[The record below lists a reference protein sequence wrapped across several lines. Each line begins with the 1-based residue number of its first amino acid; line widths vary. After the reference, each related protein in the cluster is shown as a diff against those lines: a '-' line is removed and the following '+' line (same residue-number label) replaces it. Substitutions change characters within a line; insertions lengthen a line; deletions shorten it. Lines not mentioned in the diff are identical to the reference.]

1 MQTDTK
7 TVQTKIT
14 YATMT
19 ADRMEDLHRELDTA
33 IERVKSTFG
42 RSCPLMIGGREVRA
56 SSEFD
61 DRSPIDT
68 RILLGRFQSAGRE
81 QVRDAIA
88 AAKAAFP
95 AWSARP
101 WRDRV
106 ALLKKVADTIR
117 DHRFELSALMGY
129 EAGKN
134 RLECVGDVEESA
146 DLIEYY
152 CNEGEK
158 HDGFTTKLG
167 TLGPGEENYSV
178 LRPYG
183 VWAVI
188 SPFNFPLALAAGPSG
203 GALVAGN
210 TVVFKPASVTPLL
223 GYKLYEMMMEAGV
236 PAGVFNFVTGGG
248 STAGQELIDNPDVD
262 GIVFTGSKDV
272 GMHLIRDNASRA
284 VPRPLIIEM
293 GGKNPALVMASADLD
308 KASNGVMRSAFGAQG
323 QKCSACSRVYVARS
337 VRDEFVRLLVEKTK
351 KIKIGNPL
359 DRDVYLGPVINEDAV
374 KTYERAVAQA
384 KADGGKILTGGR
396 RITDG
401 ELAHG
406 YFVEPTIIDG
416 LPTSHPLF
424 SEELFVPIMVVG
436 DVMTLD
442 EAIELA
448 NRTEYGLT
456 AGIFSED
463 DREIQQFFDRI
474 QAGVTYAN
482 RRAGATTGA
491 WPGINS
497 FGGWKASGSTGRGAG
512 VPWHEL
518 LAPLPADAVPRR
530 QPVAAPEVLARP
542 EAAAIADWQQLVVEL
557 SAGSAGLR
565 ILLVVLDG
573 SGRPISASDAVL
585 RTETVSDMGN
595 DAAGGG
601 WG

>member
-1 MQTDTK
+1 METDTK
-7 TVQTKIT
+7 TAQTKIT

-42 RSCPLMIGGREVRA
+42 RSYPLMIGGREVRA
-56 SSEFD
+56 ASEFD

-68 RILLGRFQSAGRE
+68 RILLGKFQSAGGE

-106 ALLKKVADTIR
+106 ALLKKVADAIR
-117 DHRFELSALMGY
+117 SHRWELSALMGY

-152 CNEGEK
+152 CHQIEQ
-158 HDGFTTKLG
+158 HDGFQVKLG
-167 TLGPGEENYSV
+167 ALGPGEENASV

-248 STAGQELIDNPDVD
+248 STAGQELIDHKDID

-272 GMHLIRDNASRA
+272 GMHLIRDNASRPF
-284 VPRPLIIEM
+284 PRPLIIEM
-293 GGKNPALVMASADLD
+293 GGKNPALIMRSADLD
-308 KASNGVMRSAFGAQG
+308 KATDGVMRSAFGAQG
-323 QKCSACSRVYVARS
+323 QKCSACSRVYVAKP
-337 VRDEFVRLLVEKTK
+337 VRDEFVKLLVDKTK

-359 DRDVYLGPVINEDAV
+359 NRDVYLGPVINEGAV

-384 KADGGKILTGGR
+384 RADGGKILTGGR
-396 RITDG
+396 RLTDG

-416 LPTSHPLF
+416 LPTRHPLF
-424 SEELFVPIMVVG
+424 SEELFVPITVLG
-436 DVMTLD
+436 DVTTLD
-442 EAIELA
+442 EAIDLA
-448 NRTEYGLT
+448 NGTEYGLT

-497 FGGWKASGSTGRGAG
+497 FGGWKASGSTGRGTG
-512 VPWHEL
+512 GPYYV
-518 LAPLPADAVPRR
+518 
-530 QPVAAPEVLARP
+530 
-542 EAAAIADWQQLVVEL
+542 QQFMREQSRV
-557 SAGSAGLR
+557 R
-565 ILLVVLDG
+565 I
-573 SGRPISASDAVL
+573 R
-585 RTETVSDMGN
+585 
-595 DAAGGG
+595 
-601 WG
+601 

>member
-1 MQTDTK
+1 MDTDVKRTP
-7 TVQTKIT
+7 QKIT

-19 ADRMEDLHRELDTA
+19 ADRMGDLHRELDAA
-33 IERVKSTFG
+33 IDQVKTTFG
-42 RSCPLMIGGREVRA
+42 KSYPMVINGREVRA
-56 SSEFD
+56 AGEFD

-68 RILLGRFQSAGRE
+68 RILLGKFQSGGRQE
-81 QVRDAIA
+81 VRDAIA

-101 WRDRV
+101 WHDRV
-106 ALLKKVADTIR
+106 GMLKKVANAIR
-117 DHRFELSALMGY
+117 DHRWELSALMGY

-152 CNEGEK
+152 CDQVAA
-158 HDGFTTKLG
+158 HHGFETKLG
-167 TLGPGEENYSV
+167 TLGPGEENSSV

-223 GYKLYEMMMEAGV
+223 GYKLYEMMKAAGI

-248 STAGQELIDNPDVD
+248 GTAGQELIDNKDID
-262 GIVFTGSKDV
+262 GIVFTGSKEV
-272 GMHLIRDNASRA
+272 GMHLIRDNATRA
-284 VPRPLIIEM
+284 IPRPLIIEM
-293 GGKNPALVMASADLD
+293 GGKNPALIMKSADLD
-308 KASNGVMRSAFGAQG
+308 KASDGVMRSAFSAQG
-323 QKCSACSRVYVARS
+323 QKCSACSRVYVTKA

-351 KIKIGNPL
+351 QIKIGNPL
-359 DRDVYLGPVINEDAV
+359 NKDVYLGPVINEDAV

-384 KADGGKILTGGR
+384 KADGGQILTGGR
-396 RITDG
+396 RLTDG
-401 ELAHG
+401 EFAHG
-406 YFVEPTIIDG
+406 YFVEPTVIDG

-424 SEELFVPIMVVG
+424 SEELFVPITVVG

-442 EAIELA
+442 EAIDLA
-448 NRTEYGLT
+448 NGTEYGLT

-463 DREIQQFFDRI
+463 DKEIQRFFDRI

-497 FGGWKASGSTGRGAG
+497 FGGWKASGSTGRGTG
-512 VPWHEL
+512 GPYYV
-518 LAPLPADAVPRR
+518 
-530 QPVAAPEVLARP
+530 
-542 EAAAIADWQQLVVEL
+542 QQFMREQSRV
-557 SAGSAGLR
+557 R
-565 ILLVVLDG
+565 I
-573 SGRPISASDAVL
+573 R
-585 RTETVSDMGN
+585 
-595 DAAGGG
+595 
-601 WG
+601 

>member
-1 MQTDTK
+1 METDTK
-7 TVQTKIT
+7 RAEQKIT

-19 ADRMEDLHRELDTA
+19 ADRMEDVHRELDAA
-33 IERVKSTFG
+33 IQKVKSTFG
-42 RSCPLMIGGREVRA
+42 RSYPLMIGGRAVKA

-68 RILLGRFQSAGRE
+68 RILLGKFQSGSRE

-106 ALLKKVADTIR
+106 SLLKRVADKIR
-117 DHRFELSALMGY
+117 EHRWELSALMGY

-152 CNEGEK
+152 CNQIEQHE
-158 HDGFTTKLG
+158 GFTTKLG
-167 TLGPGEENYSV
+167 VLGPGEENLSV

-223 GYKLYEMMMEAGV
+223 GYKLYELMMDAGV

-248 STAGQELIDNPDVD
+248 GTAGQELIDNKDID
-262 GIVFTGSKDV
+262 GIVFTGSKEV
-272 GMHLIRDNASRA
+272 GMHLIRDNATRPI
-284 VPRPLIIEM
+284 PRPLIIEM
-293 GGKNPALVMASADLD
+293 GGKNPALVMPSADLD
-308 KASNGVMRSAFGAQG
+308 KASDGVMRSAFGAQG
-323 QKCSACSRVYVARS
+323 QKCSACSRVYVTKQN
-337 VRDEFVRLLVEKTK
+337 RDEFVRLLVEKTK

-359 DRDVYLGPVINEDAV
+359 NRDVYLGPVINEDAV
-374 KTYERAVAQA
+374 KTYERAIAQA
-384 KADGGKILTGGR
+384 KADGGRVLVGGR
-396 RITDG
+396 RITEGD
-401 ELAHG
+401 LAHG

-416 LPTSHPLF
+416 LPNGHPLF
-424 SEELFVPIMVVG
+424 SEELFVPITVIGEVLS
-436 DVMTLD
+436 LD
-442 EAIELA
+442 EAIDLA
-448 NRTEYGLT
+448 NGSEYGLT

-463 DREIQQFFDRI
+463 DREIEQFFNRI

-497 FGGWKASGSTGRGAG
+497 FGGWKASGSTGRGTG
-512 VPWHEL
+512 GPYYV
-518 LAPLPADAVPRR
+518 
-530 QPVAAPEVLARP
+530 
-542 EAAAIADWQQLVVEL
+542 QQFMREQSRV
-557 SAGSAGLR
+557 R
-565 ILLVVLDG
+565 I
-573 SGRPISASDAVL
+573 R
-585 RTETVSDMGN
+585 
-595 DAAGGG
+595 
-601 WG
+601 